1 MKLIRI
7 ITLTTLA
14 AALAACST
22 TPPANAQLDQ
32 ARSAYREAQ
41 ADGRTPALAPVEL
54 KRAGDTLARAEAL
67 FAKREEASQV
77 DQAAYLSNQQTLLAL
92 EVAGRKRSEVAVA
105 EAGADSDKLRLAAR
119 TREADTATLDAAS
132 AQRQLAAS
140 QQRTGDVEQR
150 NQALQ
155 AQLRELNAKPTD
167 RGMVVTVGDVLF
179 DTGRSELKS
188 GSAHNIQRLGS
199 FLKAYPQRKAMIE
212 GYTDNTGS
220 EPLNLA
226 LSTRRAE
233 AVMAELVGMGV
244 GSAQLASQGFGESH
258 PVAGNDNA
266 AGRQMNRR
274 VEIVLSDEGGV
285 LIPR

>member
-1 MKLIRI
+1 MTFHPIL
-7 ITLTTLA
+7 TLATLA
-14 AALAACST
+14 AALAACSS
-22 TPPANAQLDQ
+22 TPPANVQLDQ
-32 ARSAYREAQ
+32 ARSTYRQAQ

-54 KRAGDTLARAEAL
+54 KRAGDALARAEAL
-67 FAKREEASQV
+67 HADRQDASQV
-77 DQAAYLSNQQTLLAL
+77 DQAAYLARQKTLLAL
-92 EVAGRKRSEVAVA
+92 EVAGRKRSEGAVA
-105 EAGADSDKLRLAAR
+105 DAGAESDKLRLAAR
-119 TREADTATLDAAS
+119 TREADNAAQDAAS

-188 GSAHNIQRLGS
+188 GGAQNIQRLGG
-199 FLKAYPQRKAMIE
+199 FLKADPQRKAMIE

-233 AVMAELVGMGV
+233 AVMVELVRMGV
-244 GSAQLASQGFGESH
+244 GQSQLTSQGFGESH
-258 PVAGNDNA
+258 PVAGNDTA

-274 VEIVLSDEGGV
+274 VEIVLSGDNGQPM
-285 LIPR
+285 PR